1 MPGWGR
7 RAAQDAVAETGAD
20 MTRFRTGRHLVA
32 WGSRAPMDHQSG
44 TRKGQARSK
53 KGNRYLGAV
62 LGPGLVRPKRSSCP
76 ASRAPQATANRTR
89 EDLPPLNALVLA
101 LTVRG
106 ESFLA
111 DVSRSISRRSDHA
124 KTGGLPMLG

>member
-32 WGSRAPMDHQSG
+32 WGSRAPMDHQSA

-62 LGPGLVRPKRSSCP
+62 LGETAVAAAPRPAK
-76 ASRAPQATANRTR
+76 AP
-89 EDLPPLNALVLA
+89 V
-101 LTVRG
+101 
-106 ESFLA
+106 
-111 DVSRSISRRSDHA
+111 
-124 KTGGLPMLG
+124 TGGRPEDAARLPGPSRCRRCPGPSTAT